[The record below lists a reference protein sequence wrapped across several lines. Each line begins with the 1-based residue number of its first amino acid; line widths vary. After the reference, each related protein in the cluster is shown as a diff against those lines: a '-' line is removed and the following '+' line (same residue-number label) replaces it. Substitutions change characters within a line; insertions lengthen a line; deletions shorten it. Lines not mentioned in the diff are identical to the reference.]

1 MKNKIGLLVMK
12 RQNNILD
19 DQQTVA
25 LLQNIRKCLPEEM
38 LVQINER
45 YEKANI
51 AGNHCYCYSYVKAKI
66 NAKAISLPYGFLGNP
81 SCCSHRAAT
90 KIEEKFHT
98 ERKRNF
104 SLVFVTEIR
113 HLPKLGIGH
122 DRYMISS
129 RTRRGRQPY
138 KMSTDHFHV
147 YLL

>member
-51 AGNHCYCYSYVKAKI
+51 AGNHCYSYYYVK
-66 NAKAISLPYGFLGNP
+66 
-81 SCCSHRAAT
+81 
-90 KIEEKFHT
+90 
-98 ERKRNF
+98 RK
-104 SLVFVTEIR
+104 
-113 HLPKLGIGH
+113 
-122 DRYMISS
+122 
-129 RTRRGRQPY
+129 
-138 KMSTDHFHV
+138 
-147 YLL
+147 